1 MSIRAQPVPAAE
13 DRASG
18 GARFDGS
25 WTMSHALDSAGADTG
40 DSGDQYLEFIPSS
53 SGNRKRWTL
62 SFWIKRN
69 AYHSSDSILSAANL
83 SDSDWRSNIYFDA
96 SGNLWFDNLT
106 DGVYEGRRAT
116 GTREFYDTHAW
127 TNYVCVYDTPNS
139 TGDDRVR
146 VYVNGVQNTEW
157 GWADSDPTQDV
168 EGTINTASY
177 AHRIGSLFDSGLG
190 GSSTTNCSL
199 CEYYFVDGEALDASS
214 FGYTDPLTNN
224 WRPKKFEWNS
234 SGGSAPFLATLSATP
249 FPYSGVSSG
258 NATNTGS
265 VDAVSAGTNSFNI
278 STAAQFDESAGNG
291 IGNAQGLTITNA
303 VELGDEYTID
313 YYANQVGTQNDA
325 NGTVITIRE
334 GSSGTTFLRDYNDSG
349 QRKLNIGSDTFDY
362 GASGSTSDLD
372 WWHIRITNTG
382 CWYNGTLISGQVDS
396 LSGYGDAGDGLT
408 MYIGNYT
415 GMTNSY
421 RHEGLIGPIRI
432 ANKNLG
438 APPSGGLPTT
448 AGSLPVDDLNGTK
461 GGINSYYLPMDGSSP
476 LWIDKSGHANDF
488 KPYQVVATADLSKAT
503 GALPILNTVNGGNT
517 ATSGVRGQVGVAV
530 SVYNTNYYLDGVETP
545 SLNMYRGQT
554 VTFDLGDTTNGTHPL
569 KFSTTSD
576 GTHGGG
582 SEYTDGVATG
592 AIAAGTAGAATTITF
607 PYDAENTLYYYCGNH
622 SSMGGSVGLSTN
634 IEKADT
640 HASGCVLAI
649 PWVGGEVESQADTYR
664 DYSAQVNAPQ
674 ATKTVTRAGSP
685 RLENYPHN
693 FYGCSC
699 YFNKSNGTDRFYLA
713 DSADWDFGTG
723 DYTAECWVYLKEQTD
738 QYVVAR
744 EVSSSWWGI
753 NFWSNG
759 GTTNTVRAGY
769 NAKHE
774 VTYQWYNEVW
784 YHVAVS
790 RQSGTSRLFINGYLL
805 DSQSDT
811 DDITAA
817 TTLEIGHDANS
828 WGLWANLYLSDLRIY
843 KGVAKYTK
851 DFIPAS
857 ARPAI
862 RADSPSASAY
872 GGKLAV
878 SPYGGCWQSGNKW
891 DYLNV
896 LNHSDFS
903 LSGDFTV
910 EAFCYQP
917 DTTGTV
923 FLVGSQGN
931 SNDAD
936 GWSYYVGSSGATCN
950 WYTGGSADVSF
961 DNAYKN
967 RWTHFA
973 ITRSG
978 STIYAFADGRLQG
991 TSTNSN
997 TFTGNIRIGA
1007 EYSNTTLYNSSKQA
1021 ISNFRL
1027 TNGTCLYTQDFAP
1040 PTKPLEAL
1048 ANTKLLC
1055 CKNEWNSCAYEV
1067 SPYVIS
1073 EGGEWVVAGD
1083 PTATSTAPGTKSGSV
1098 EFDGSGDY
1106 MYIENPYWPIRN
1118 WWHGNSGFTVEYW
1131 IKADAFGEGQN
1142 SMTNVFGHGTV
1153 TSGTTEYWSFG
1164 PIADGTVKFYYWTG
1178 SGQIVDT
1185 GEVLSTGTWY
1195 HLALVYSGGWAGNGG
1210 AGSGTGANYGDLKI
1224 YIDGVQKIQASS
1236 VTAWPQS
1243 SASYYIVLGKMANYN
1258 EFDGMI
1264 SNLRI
1269 SNFARYTSNF
1279 TPQSTDLVADEGTM
1293 LLACNS
1299 SSKADLITSNLPS
1312 STMNPFDSDV
1322 RVAQGPPDQYAI
1334 LNQTWS
1340 NSSQTNGN
1348 YLNTIRDGGLSAWFN
1363 VSAAD
1368 SKFKSVCSTLGIDS
1382 SLGGK
1387 WYFEMTGGG
1396 GGFCQFGI
1404 CREDRLWQIGK
1415 SGWGI
1420 SGSGFCPSYQT
1431 DGGWQ
1436 CNVTTTQSNVWDSTE
1451 SETYGAV
1458 FGVGVDMDNGILTGF
1473 VNGIKMGI
1481 PFNFNGAIDNES
1493 FPLWYP
1499 MISVGNFSA
1508 SDLEENEIVYC
1519 NFGQTPFRFAPP
1531 AGYQPLNASNIGRP
1545 ETPRPDKNF
1554 GIVKYVGDGNSP
1566 RTVTGFGFAPDLI
1579 WYKETT
1585 QQRDHQLYDTVRG
1598 VGPGKNLVSN
1608 TEYAQASNDDTS
1620 YGYTSGF
1627 TSDGWTMT
1635 NGSAGSGNNDIYT
1648 NDSGETYICWAWKA
1662 GGSAGTFN
1670 KDGVDVGSAAAA
1682 GLSGGDITPS
1692 ACSIGT
1698 KEGFSII
1705 QYTGTA
1711 SGTPSVP
1718 HGLTKEP
1725 NFIITKDTGA
1735 ATSWRCFAMEMPN
1748 VTTPHPTWKI
1758 ANLNNDDAFTSASET
1773 DPTSSLFYVNGN
1785 GNAANAHIAYI
1796 WHNVTG
1802 VQKFGSYR
1810 GNAENYLGPYVYT
1823 GFRPA
1828 MVMIKRMDSSTSANW
1843 HISDKVRSPINYTNK
1858 LIFPNLYNAEE
1869 SHAEYQIDFYST
1881 GFKIKAY
1888 GTNTMNRLD
1897 ADYFFAAWADIPT
1910 TNMFGQATTTHFSS

>member
-18 GARFDGS
+18 GARFGGS

-40 DSGDQYLEFIPSS
+40 DSGDQYLEFIPAS
-53 SGNRKRWTL
+53 SGNRTKWTL

-69 AYHSSDSILSAANL
+69 ADHSTDSIFSAANL
-83 SDSDWRSNIYFDA
+83 SDSNWRSNIYFDA
-96 SGNLWFDNLT
+96 SGNMSFSQLT
-106 DGVYEGRRAT
+106 DGAFTGRR
-116 GTREFYDTHAW
+116 GTSHREFMDTHAW

-139 TGDDRVR
+139 TGDDRVI
-146 VYVNGVQNTEW
+146 VYVNGVRKTLW
-157 GWADSDPTQDV
+157 GGADTDPTQHV
-168 EGTINTASY
+168 QGTINTASY
-177 AHRIGSLFDSGLG
+177 PHRIGSLFDSGLG
-190 GSSTTNCSL
+190 GSSTTNSSL
-199 CEYYFVDGEALDASS
+199 CEYHFVDGQALDATY

-224 WRPKKFEWNS
+224 WRPKKF
-234 SGGSAPFLATLSATP
+234 T
-249 FPYSGVSSG
+249 
-258 NATNTGS
+258 
-265 VDAVSAGTNSFNI
+265 
-278 STAAQFDESAGNG
+278 
-291 IGNAQGLTITNA
+291 
-303 VELGDEYTID
+303 
-313 YYANQVGTQNDA
+313 
-325 NGTVITIRE
+325 
-334 GSSGTTFLRDYNDSG
+334 
-349 QRKLNIGSDTFDY
+349 
-362 GASGSTSDLD
+362 
-372 WWHIRITNTG
+372 
-382 CWYNGTLISGQVDS
+382 
-396 LSGYGDAGDGLT
+396 
-408 MYIGNYT
+408 GNYT
-415 GMTNSY
+415 VDTDGY
-421 RHEGLIGPIRI
+421 GLRWS
-432 ANKNLG
+432 NYW
-438 APPSGGLPTT
+438 GGT
-448 AGSLPVDDLNGTK
+448 AGGEYNVTDGGAFTGGTSGYIQNGSAAEIHWTPASPISISSSLQVYVTQGTSGQLELNDASVATTNNDWTEIATSGTLTKLSLLSGSGSQWVQLKAVKVDGTILTDFE
-461 GGINSYYLPMDGSSP
+461 GVNSFYLPMDGSSP
-476 LWIDKSGHANDF
+476 LWTDKSGRGNDF

-592 AIAAGTAGAATTITF
+592 AISAGTAGAATTITF

-649 PWVGGEVESQADTYR
+649 PWVGGEVESQGDTYR
-664 DYSAQVNAPQ
+664 DWSAQVNAPQ
-674 ATKTVTRAGSP
+674 ATKTVTRGGWP

-699 YFNKSNGTDRFYLA
+699 YFDKTNGADRFYLA

-744 EVSSSWWGI
+744 EISSSWWGI

-878 SPYGGCWQSGNKW
+878 SPYGGCWQSANKW

-896 LNHSDFS
+896 LDHADFS

-923 FLVGSQGN
+923 YLVGSQGD

-936 GWSYYVGSSGATCN
+936 GWSYYVGSSGATCK
-950 WYTGGSADVSF
+950 WYTAGSAVITF

-973 ITRSG
+973 LTRSG
-978 STIYAFADGRLQG
+978 STIYVFADGRLQG

-997 TFTGNIRIGA
+997 TFTGNIRIGG
-1007 EYSNTTLYNSSKQA
+1007 EYYNSALYNSSKQA

-1098 EFDGSGDY
+1098 EFDGTGDY
-1106 MYIENPYWPIRN
+1106 MYIENPYYNIRN
-1118 WWHGNSGFTVEYW
+1118 WWHGNSGFTIEYW

-1142 SMTNVFGHGTV
+1142 SKSNVFGHGAYG
-1153 TSGTTEYWSFG
+1153 SGTTEYWSFG
-1164 PIADGTVKFYYWTG
+1164 PIADGTVEFYYWTG
-1178 SGQIVDT
+1178 SGQT
-1185 GEVLSTGTWY
+1185 LTSTSVLSTGTWY

-1224 YIDGVQKIQASS
+1224 FVDGVQTAQASS

-1243 SASYYIVLGKMANYN
+1243 SDSYFIVLGKMCNNN

-1269 SNFARYTSNF
+1269 SNFARYTSGF

-1299 SSKADLITSNLPS
+1299 SSKVDLITSNLPS

-1322 RVAQGPPDQYAI
+1322 RVAQGPPNQYAL
-1334 LNQTWS
+1334 LNQNWS
-1340 NSSQTNGN
+1340 NSSQSNGN
-1348 YLNTIRDGGLSAWFN
+1348 DLGTIRDGGLSTWFN
-1363 VSAAD
+1363 VSAQD
-1368 SKFKSVCSTLGIDS
+1368 DRFKTVCSTLSIDS

-1387 WYFEMTGGG
+1387 WYFETTSAGGSY
-1396 GGFCQFGI
+1396 CQWGI

-1415 SGWGI
+1415 DGWGI
-1420 SGSGFCPSYQT
+1420 AGSGFGICNQSGA
-1431 DGGWQ
+1431 GGW
-1436 CNVTTTQSNVWDSTE
+1436 NVNKTTTQSNTWDSTE
-1451 SETYGAV
+1451 GAL
-1458 FGVGVDMDNGILTGF
+1458 FGNALGLGIDMDNGILTAF
-1473 VNGIKMGI
+1473 VNGIKVFA
-1481 PFNFNGAIDNES
+1481 PFNFKGVIDNDS
-1493 FPLWYP
+1493 FPMWYP
-1499 MISVGNFSA
+1499 MVSIGNWDTT
-1508 SDLEENEIVYC
+1508 DLEPPDIMYC
-1519 NFGQTPFRFAPP
+1519 NFGQVPFRFAPP
-1531 AGYQPLNASNIGRP
+1531 AGYQPLNASTIGRP

-1554 GIVKYVGDGNSP
+1554 GVVTYTGDGNSP
-1566 RTVTGFGFAPDLI
+1566 RTVTGFGFAPDLV
-1579 WYKETT
+1579 WYKESS
-1585 QQRDHQLYDTVRG
+1585 QNRDHQLYDTVRG
-1598 VGPGKNLVSN
+1598 VGPAKNLVSN
-1608 TEYAQASNDDTS
+1608 QAYAQDSNDDTS

-1648 NDSGETYICWAWKA
+1648 NDSGESYVCWAWKA

-1725 NFIITKDTGA
+1725 NFIITKDTA
-1735 ATSWRCFAMEMPN
+1735 ASTAWRAFAMEQPN

-1758 ANLNNDDAFTSASET
+1758 ANLNATDAFASASET

-1802 VQKFGSYR
+1802 VQKFGTYR

-1828 MVMIKRMDSSTSANW
+1828 MLWIKRMDSSTNGDW
-1843 HISDKVRSPINYTNK
+1843 HIWDNARNTYNMSSTVLY
-1858 LIFPNLYNAEE
+1858 PNLSNSQSTDDGYLVDLYA
-1869 SHAEYQIDFYST
+1869 T
-1881 GFKIKAY
+1881 GFKVKPD
-1888 GTNTMNRLD
+1888 GTNDINRVD

-1910 TNMFGQATTTHFSS
+1910 TNMFGQATTTHFSGNTP